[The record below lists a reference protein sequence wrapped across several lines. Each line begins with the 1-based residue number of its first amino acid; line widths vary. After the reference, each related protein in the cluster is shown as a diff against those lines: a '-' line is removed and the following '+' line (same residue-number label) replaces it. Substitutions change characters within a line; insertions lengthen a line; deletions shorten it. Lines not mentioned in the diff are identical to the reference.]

1 MKLFLRL
8 LMLLVV
14 LVLAAGGYA
23 AFETWHFLNTPPQN
37 EAEETL
43 FDVQPGQSMHK
54 AAAALE
60 AQGII
65 SNARYFV
72 WLARYQKV
80 DNKLQAGRFA
90 LNRAWKPEQVLEQLI
105 YGKPVLSRITIREGL
120 TWWQT
125 GKLLEEAGYLSM
137 ADFQALVHE
146 PALLRHYGIPFA
158 NAEGFLMPETY
169 LLHKP
174 DVLNMDSARK
184 VVGRL
189 LDTFWAKT
197 AKLWPEGKKPAAD
210 ELKRILSLASIV
222 EKETAIAEERP
233 RVAGV
238 YQNRLRINMA
248 LQADPTVIYGL
259 GPAFDGNLRRRDL
272 DDATNP
278 YNTYQ
283 ITGLPPG
290 PICSPGLASIAAA
303 LKPELHDFLYFVAI
317 TDGGGHTF
325 SKTLQE
331 HNRAVQLYLRNR
343 KQ

>member
-8 LMLLVV
+8 LAVLLV
-14 LVLAAGGYA
+14 LMLAGAGYA
-23 AFETWHFLNTPPQN
+23 TFEGWRFLSTAPQT
-37 EAEETL
+37 EAEEIL
-43 FDVQPGQSMHK
+43 FNVQQGQSMNK

-60 AQGII
+60 TQGLIT
-65 SNARYFV
+65 NARYFV
-72 WLARYQKV
+72 WLARYKQV

-90 LNRAWKPEQVLEQLI
+90 LNRAWTPEQVLEQLI

-125 GKLLEEAGYLSM
+125 GKLLEDAGYVTM
-137 ADFQALVHE
+137 ADFQALIHD
-146 PALLRHYGIPFA
+146 PAFLRHYGIPFA

-174 DVLNMDSARK
+174 ETLSPESARK

-197 AKLWPEGKKPAAD
+197 AKLWHEGKKPAAD

-222 EKETAIAEERP
+222 EKETAIADERP

-259 GPAFDGNLRRRDL
+259 GAQFDGNLRRRNL
-272 DDATNP
+272 DDASNP

-283 ITGLPPG
+283 IAGLPPG

-303 LKPELHDFLYFVAI
+303 LAPELHDFLYFVAVS
-317 TDGGGHTF
+317 DGGRHTF
-325 SKTLQE
+325 SKNLTD
-331 HNRAVQLYLRNR
+331 HNRAVQQYLRNR
-343 KQ
+343 RQ